1 MKINNAVFRYIEHEM
16 YCYKDTKKEMELY
29 KEEIMEGRPSSEVSV
44 QSGPGDTTASK
55 GIKLM
60 TSPFLL
66 KAEKT
71 IRAVD
76 NSLNMLCDN
85 HRELF
90 ELKYIQGLP
99 VNEVYLEMNI
109 SERSYYRIRRQLV
122 TVVGQQLGLINVE

>member
-1 MKINNAVFRYIEHEM
+1 MKIDKSVFRYIEHEL
-16 YCYKDTKKEMELY
+16 YQYAETKKEIELY
-29 KEEIMEGRPSSEVSV
+29 REEIIESRPNSEVSV
-44 QSGPGDTTASK
+44 QSGLGDSTASK

-60 TSPFLL
+60 TSPFIL

-85 HRELF
+85 HRKLF

-99 VNEVYLEMNI
+99 ANEVYLEMNI

-122 TVVGQQLGLINVE
+122 TVVGQQLGLINV

>member
-1 MKINNAVFRYIEHEM
+1 MKINKAVFRYIEYEM

-76 NSLNMLCDN
+76 NSLNML
-85 HRELF
+85 
-90 ELKYIQGLP
+90 
-99 VNEVYLEMNI
+99 
-109 SERSYYRIRRQLV
+109 
-122 TVVGQQLGLINVE
+122 